1 MLPGQNWNNI
11 TAKYFGKQ
19 RMRDKSKVKLL
30 KCYYSKLTSFL
41 SKLISVS
48 IVVILVSLIPP
59 YCGFSKTVFSREKVK
74 HCFFV
79 TFNIVRYIFPENFI
93 KNPSSHLGDM
103 KIFFVNI
110 NYFHHF
116 FSFLTISCP
125 CCK

>member
-48 IVVILVSLIPP
+48 IVVILAEFASFDLVLTLKRLRGQFDPHLLWLFQN
-59 YCGFSKTVFSREKVK
+59 C
-74 HCFFV
+74 
-79 TFNIVRYIFPENFI
+79 IF
-93 KNPSSHLGDM
+93 
-103 KIFFVNI
+103 
-110 NYFHHF
+110 
-116 FSFLTISCP
+116 
-125 CCK
+125 